1 MKKIITI
8 PKVNIIK
15 LKKKEKNNF
24 PGYPVYL
31 PSEDIYNKIENKL
44 ILIQRMFQNKRTN
57 W

>member
-1 MKKIITI
+1 MKKTINI
-8 PKVNIIK
+8 PKVNIVT

-44 ILIQRMFQNKRTN
+44 ILIQRIFQNKRTN